1 MKTAGTLALL
11 LSIGCGAGT
20 TVSGTVVHPAAMPV
34 RSFPSIWIAGGHLD
48 HEVLLLDALAQHL
61 REGPRATAEV
71 RRVELDDLEP
81 LRVSGRIPPATV
93 VLILDLRFREGT
105 RSEWTSR
112 PETVCGPVGCYTT
125 QRSYVYELPTLRGSL
140 SIAVYDG
147 PTARVLQRL
156 TLREADEGRG
166 YDDMRDR
173 IARVFR
179 DRLLASVDQR
189 RDQIDVVLLGV
200 DVPEVERAIEVIDEG
215 DWSAG
220 RRMLE
225 EAWRSPAVRALG
237 PEDRARVLH
246 DIGQARRFDPATLD
260 DPDEHFAA
268 AERAFRAAMRLDPH
282 RRYENALRALRQHRS
297 EVVVARAQEEAAEH
311 NYRMVGRRPQ
321 PPPGLPAPPPSY
333 E

>member
-34 RSFPSIWIAGGHLD
+34 RSFPRIWVVGGHLD
-48 HEVLLLDALAQHL
+48 HEVYLLDSLARHL
-61 REGPRATAEV
+61 RGGRAEV

-81 LRVSGRIPPATV
+81 LRVAGRIPPATV
-93 VLILDLRFREGT
+93 VLILELEFVEGT
-105 RSEWTSR
+105 RPEWTSR

-125 QRSYVYELPTLRGSL
+125 QRSYVYELPTLRGKL

-147 PTARVLQRL
+147 PTARVQQRL

-166 YDDMRDR
+166 YEDMRER
-173 IARVFR
+173 LVRALREK
-179 DRLLASVDQR
+179 LLAMVDQR
-189 RDQIDVVLLGV
+189 RARVDVVLLAV
-200 DVPEVERAIEVIDEG
+200 DVPEVERAIDVIDGG
-215 DWSAG
+215 DWTRG

-225 EAWRSPAVRALG
+225 EAWRSPSVRAL
-237 PEDRARVLH
+237 PAEDRARVLY

-260 DPDEHFAA
+260 DPEEHFAA
-268 AERAFRAAMRLDPH
+268 AERALRAAIRLDPD
-282 RRYENALRALRQHRS
+282 RRYQNALRALRSHRS

-311 NYRMVGRRPQ
+311 NYRMAGRPPEPAPSVPE
-321 PPPGLPAPPPSY
+321 PPPNY
-333 E
+333 QD